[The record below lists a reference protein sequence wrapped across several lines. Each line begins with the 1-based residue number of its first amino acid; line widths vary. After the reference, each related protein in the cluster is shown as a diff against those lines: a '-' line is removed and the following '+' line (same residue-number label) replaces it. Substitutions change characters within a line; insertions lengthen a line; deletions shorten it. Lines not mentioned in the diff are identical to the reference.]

1 MARRI
6 LIVDDDAD
14 IRELTRVVLSEAGF
28 EVVSAGT
35 GEEALR
41 LLVQDHVDLI
51 LLDLNMPGMSGWQ
64 TLRVLKSDP
73 ELSRVAVVLFSVRS
87 EMRERVHGM
96 QDGAVDYIM
105 KPYVLDE
112 LVERV
117 ERIFENL
124 ERGSPVS
131 VPG

>member
-1 MARRI
+1 MPRRI

-14 IRELTRVVLSEAGF
+14 IRELTRAILSEAGY
-28 EVVSAGT
+28 EVLSAGT

-41 LLVQDHVDLI
+41 LLVQDRVDLI

-105 KPYVLDE
+105 KPYALDE